1 MKIVG
6 GIKIKRI
13 KIIFMALLMVL
24 STFAIGIAAEAAL
37 LKNEKKDI
45 DNGISQSSLSD
56 AEITF
61 YILTGEGCACDP
73 IIGASIA
80 AFGGE
85 GNDSGVTD
93 EDGMCIL
100 TLEILGEYEV
110 IIEAEEY
117 ITINFEFNVLDDQT
131 FTFHLLEADDES
143 STREG
148 SLLNRLLTKIF
159 E

>member
-1 MKIVG
+1 
-6 GIKIKRI
+6 
-13 KIIFMALLMVL
+13 MALLMVL

-45 DNGISQSSLSD
+45 DNIVSQSSLSD

-61 YILTGEGCACDP
+61 YILTGEGCACEP
-73 IIGASIA
+73 IPGVSIA

-131 FTFHLLEADDES
+131 FTFHLFEEDDES
-143 STREG
+143 SVYKSPVLHRF
-148 SLLNRLLTKIF
+148 LTKILK
-159 E
+159 